1 MRIDTEHL
9 TTMTTTTT
17 TSKWKTS
24 AGQAKR
30 TILGALWNFNDI
42 LPCTSKQS
50 IWINV
55 NGSIGYDSHEWMAL
69 HDKLVFKCKKCMAL

>member
-9 TTMTTTTT
+9 TTTTT

-30 TILGALWNFNDI
+30 TILGALWSFN
-42 LPCTSKQS
+42 TSKQS

-55 NGSIGYDSHEWMAL
+55 NGSVGYDSHEWMAL